1 MFRAAAA
8 RAAAARILYLLL
20 YGFTAKAC
28 LHLHLVSFIAFSSS
42 RAAAARIL
50 SYGSTA
56 KACLLLLLGS
66 LLSACQSVLCRL
78 PFADSL
84 RILSLLSSNS
94 IAKACFYLLPGSL
107 VPILASSGFDGRFA
121 APQEGPETTLKPV
134 RNQSETRGVSHSQT
148 FPPIQSV
155 FFFSLHFRSLFFFLA
170 RSVSIYI
177 YIYIYI
183 YLYKHRLLISP
194 HILESF

>member
-8 RAAAARILYLLL
+8 RGSPHPVLVVIRFHCQGLSSFASGFIHCFQLVAR
-20 YGFTAKAC
+20 GCRA
-28 LHLHLVSFIAFSSS
+28 HLVIRFHCQGLSSFASGLFAFS
-42 RAAAARIL
+42 L
-50 SYGSTA
+50 S
-56 KACLLLLLGS
+56 
-66 LLSACQSVLCRL
+66 QSVLCRL

-121 APQEGPETTLKPV
+121 APQEGPETSLKPV

-155 FFFSLHFRSLFFFLA
+155 FFFSLHFRSLFFFLWRA

-177 YIYIYI
+177 YIFI
-183 YLYKHRLLISP
+183 
-194 HILESF
+194 